1 MEQLKSRIEAVLFVT
16 AKVLQIKDIAEILE
30 EEPEKVEEALLEL
43 IMDYA
48 SRDGAL
54 EIDDENG
61 YILQVKQ
68 EHLDIVEKLCP
79 VELKPPVLK
88 TLTVIALKEPIRQ
101 SLLKDLRGS
110 NAYEHVQEL
119 LEKGLISRHKDK
131 NGRSYNIK
139 TTPKFAEYFK
149 LKGDVRA
156 LVKTLNIDKGV
167 KDNEEDT
174 RHTGAPIEK
183 GVRNNEEV
191 THSASAPIEK
201 GVRNN
206 EEITH
211 SAGAPI
217 EKGVR
222 NNEEVT
228 RTTSVSEEQTDG
240 LNE

>member
-16 AKVLQIKDIAEILE
+16 ARVLQIKEIAEILE
-30 EEPEKVEEALLEL
+30 EEPDKVEEALLEL

-101 SLLKDLRGS
+101 SRGS

-131 NGRSYNIK
+131 NGRSFNIK

-149 LKGDVRA
+149 LKGDVRS

-167 KDNEEDT
+167 KDDPEEERQT
-174 RHTGAPIEK
+174 LPLIEK
-183 GVRNNEEV
+183 GVKDDPEEELNSDQV
-191 THSASAPIEK
+191 T
-201 GVRNN
+201 G
-206 EEITH
+206 
-211 SAGAPI
+211 
-217 EKGVR
+217 
-222 NNEEVT
+222 
-228 RTTSVSEEQTDG
+228 
-240 LNE
+240 